1 MAPLA
6 ALVVLSAVFAA
17 IEWAWPA
24 RRQPRLRGGLATD
37 VGYWLLVSLVTKPL
51 TQASIALALVLLYR
65 ADLASVQARVMDP
78 TSFLARQPLWLQA
91 IEMLVLGDVIG
102 YVAHRAFHRGRLWPF
117 HAVHHSS
124 TELDWLSAVRV
135 HPLNEWLP
143 RIATVLVLVGLGFS
157 ARAVAAYVPVLTLY
171 AILLHA
177 NVSWTLGPLGHVVAS
192 PVFHQWH
199 HTAEHEGLDKNF
211 AGLFPWIDRL
221 AGTYY
226 MPMDR
231 LPSRFGVIGHPV
243 PDGLWRQLA
252 FPFRA

>member
-24 RRQPRLRGGLATD
+24 RRQARLRRGVATD

-65 ADLASVQARVMDP
+65 ADLATVQARVMDP
-78 TSFLARQPLWLQA
+78 TSLLARQPLWMQA
-91 IEMLVLGDVIG
+91 VEMLVVGDVVG
-102 YVAHRAFHRGRLWPF
+102 YVAHRAFHRGRLWRF

-157 ARAVAAYVPVLTLY
+157 TRAVAAYVPVLTLY

-199 HTAEHEGLDKNF
+199 HTAEDDGLDKNF

-226 MPMDR
+226 MPPNR
-231 LPSRFGVIGHPV
+231 LPSRFGVIGEPV
-243 PDGLWRQLA
+243 PDGIWRQLA
-252 FPFRA
+252 HPFRA